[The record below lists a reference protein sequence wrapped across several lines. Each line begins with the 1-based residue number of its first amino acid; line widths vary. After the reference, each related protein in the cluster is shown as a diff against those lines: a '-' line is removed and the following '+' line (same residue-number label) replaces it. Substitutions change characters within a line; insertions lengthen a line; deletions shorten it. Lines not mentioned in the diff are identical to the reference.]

1 MTAEEALSNL
11 IAALPMDF
19 EDQGEIGVLS
29 RAAETQD
36 KLDWIRQ
43 SNAGVELHGDKD
55 SDNIWAEN

>member
-1 MTAEEALSNL
+1 MNAQDALENL

-19 EDQGEIGVLS
+19 EDQGEVAVLS

-43 SNAGVELHGDKD
+43 QSAGVERYEQPTF
-55 SDNIWAEN
+55 IWAEN